1 MNTNTQAEIE
11 QETLKLNPDFGHRLL
26 AFNSFDRFS
35 LTDCIGMM
43 TDRALGVLHLL
54 SGQFEDDNYRM
65 SDALICG
72 AIDATIQEI
81 EDIKAIIRAYHQ
93 NENSKPPA

>member
-11 QETLKLNPDFGHRLL
+11 QETLKLNPDFGHRLT
-26 AFNSFDRFS
+26 AFKSFDRVS
-35 LTDCIGMM
+35 LTDSIGMM
-43 TDRALGVLHLL
+43 TDRALGVLYLI
-54 SGQFEDDNYRM
+54 SGQFEDDNYRV
-65 SDALICG
+65 SDALLCG

-93 NENSKPPA
+93 NENSKPQA